1 MEIRK
6 KKISLAGLFGRYIF
20 MFVTGTF
27 FAALISGAVMFF
39 LILIPSGPFLPANYA
54 EQQLINTKETLQE
67 ADITEEEMIPSGS
80 LYGVFDREGS
90 FLYGTFDEEVQKD
103 AWKKYKT
110 DTIYP
115 QGKGYYFFVE
125 KNNGEICIIK
135 YFVAMRYAKEK
146 LNEILPSP
154 ETFNMILTLGVFIT
168 LTVLNGCYLSGKFSR
183 KLKKQLACLT
193 EATARISE
201 NDLEFAA
208 ETSEIREVDEVMASL
223 EKMKEALKVSLKT
236 QWDTEQL
243 KKQQLSALTR
253 DIKTPLTVV
262 RGNAEL
268 LVEAELQEDDRECA
282 EEILKNAG
290 FIADYLDSMRQ
301 VLKGQKEQK
310 SWQEVSVEE
319 LSGEICDFVRQLAAV
334 RKIPLSFEVRTEK
347 QLQKKEAKKDS
358 GKNVNQDI
366 FPLEGSPE
374 EAKSILCCK
383 EEILRAWGNLVDN
396 AIEHTDPE
404 KGIRVTI
411 EREILQEDF
420 AKEEGSAGR
429 QVFIGNQ
436 DFMGKQYFAE
446 KTKCVKSYDSVRN
459 QDLMEKHGFVE
470 NQEFGKKAEIMGE
483 EDSAGK
489 TDFIRIS
496 DSGQDHREYLRVSV
510 RDYGSGFSQKA
521 LLHGKEAFFSGDES
535 RHDRTHQGLGLSI
548 AADFMKRQG
557 GFVEYHNVDKSQ
569 GAEASL
575 WICMKR

>member
-80 LYGVFDREGS
+80 LYGVFDREGN

-168 LTVLNGCYLSGKFSR
+168 LTVLNGCYLSGKFGR

-243 KKQQLSALTR
+243 KKQQLSALTH

-310 SWQEVSVEE
+310 SWHEVSVEE

-347 QLQKKEAKKDS
+347 QKEEVKKVF
-358 GKNVNQDI
+358 GRNVNQDI
-366 FPLEGSPE
+366 RHLERSPE
-374 EAKSILCCK
+374 KEKSILCCK

-396 AIEHTDPE
+396 AMEHTDPE
-404 KGIRVTI
+404 KGICVTI
-411 EREILQEDF
+411 EREILQ
-420 AKEEGSAGR
+420 
-429 QVFIGNQ
+429 
-436 DFMGKQYFAE
+436 
-446 KTKCVKSYDSVRN
+446 
-459 QDLMEKHGFVE
+459 
-470 NQEFGKKAEIMGE
+470 AEIMGE
-483 EDSAGK
+483 ADSAGK
-489 TDFIRIS
+489 TDFIIIS

>member
-243 KKQQLSALTR
+243 KKQQLSALTH

-347 QLQKKEAKKDS
+347 QKEEVKKVF
-358 GKNVNQDI
+358 GRNVNQDI
-366 FPLEGSPE
+366 RHLERSPE
-374 EAKSILCCK
+374 KEKSILCCK

-396 AIEHTDPE
+396 AMEHTDPE

>member
-168 LTVLNGCYLSGKFSR
+168 LTVLNGCYLSGKFGR

-243 KKQQLSALTR
+243 KKQQLSALTH

-347 QLQKKEAKKDS
+347 QKEEVKKVF
-358 GKNVNQDI
+358 GRNVNQDI
-366 FPLEGSPE
+366 RHLERSPE
-374 EAKSILCCK
+374 KEKSILCCK

-396 AIEHTDPE
+396 AMEHTDPE

>member
-168 LTVLNGCYLSGKFSR
+168 LTVLNGCYLSGKFGR

-243 KKQQLSALTR
+243 KKQQLSALTH

-319 LSGEICDFVRQLAAV
+319 LSGEICDFVSQLAAV
-334 RKIPLSFEVRTEK
+334 RKIPISFEVRTEK

-366 FPLEGSPE
+366 FPLKGSPE

-404 KGIRVTI
+404 KGICVTI
-411 EREILQEDF
+411 EREILQEEF
-420 AKEEGSAGR
+420 ARKEDSAGR
-429 QVFIGNQ
+429 QLFIGNQ

-446 KTKCVKSYDSVRN
+446 KTECVESYDSVGNRDFMESYDYVRN
-459 QDLMEKHGFVE
+459 QDFM
-470 NQEFGKKAEIMGE
+470 GKYGSMGKQA
-483 EDSAGK
+483 SSGR

-510 RDYGSGFSQKA
+510 RDYGPGFSEKA

-535 RHDRTHQGLGLSI
+535 RHDRRHQGLGLSI
-548 AADFMKRQG
+548 AEDFIKSQG
-557 GFVEYHNVDKSQ
+557 GFLEYYNVEKPQ
-569 GAEASL
+569 GAEAAL
-575 WICMKR
+575 WILVRE